1 MRFKPDDSCQAY
13 IVESK
18 NDIDNIIDRVIFPVM
33 VKPCDGSGSRG
44 TARID
49 CKEDLRLACENAI
62 YNSLSKKCVYLNLL

>member
-1 MRFKPDDSCQAY
+1 MRKRLFEVQADDSCQAY

-44 TARID
+44 TARN
-49 CKEDLRLACENAI
+49 RL
-62 YNSLSKKCVYLNLL
+62 